1 MKTPIVLITLMNLPR
16 ARLRNL
22 EREKIHTVGIFSIE
36 HFLCLEKQNRARQNG
51 EENDENQEY

>member
-36 HFLCLEKQNRARQNG
+36 HFLCLEKQNRVRQNG